1 MMSEDSMHYDPRHWH
16 NIQTPE
22 EMDVSRHF
30 EYDDDALLQL
40 KKWLRL
46 EEASIKTIVEIGCGS
61 GYFTE
66 KLMKMAPASNEFIAI
81 EPDDT
86 LREHANEKLS
96 PKVKFLKG
104 TAEDMPLPNEIADL
118 TICHIVL
125 NNLPDVNKAVSEMA
139 RVTKCGGIVAAI
151 EPGGGGISYYP
162 DPKLNELEESIEE
175 AYAKA
180 IWDLRNKMM
189 DYSKDLTHKKA
200 RYPEVFYSCGLT
212 KVEAHGIF
220 SAFLLSDSRWNPQE
234 VLLWIQRRVMVH
246 ENSWDR
252 KKEALRLGGLSEDA
266 MQQYYHTKKAYLE
279 GLIRHPESISK
290 THEFQAVSRTITIG
304 FKPERRTNETASLEL
319 SH

>member
-1 MMSEDSMHYDPRHWH
+1 MSEDSVRYDPRYWH
-16 NIQTPE
+16 NIQSSE

-30 EYDDDALLQL
+30 EYDGDALLQL
-40 KKWLRL
+40 RRWLRL
-46 EEASIKTIVEIGCGS
+46 EEASPKAIVEVGCGS

-66 KLMKMAPASNEFIAI
+66 KLIKMAPASKEIVAI
-81 EPDDT
+81 ELDDV

-104 TAEDMPLPNEIADL
+104 TAEDMPLPSEIADL

-139 RVTKCGGIVAAI
+139 RVTKVGGIVAAI

-162 DPKLNELEESIEE
+162 DLKLNELEESIEE
-175 AYAKA
+175 AYARA
-180 IWDLRNKMM
+180 IWDLRSKMM
-189 DYSKDLTHKKA
+189 DYSMDLKHKRA
-200 RYPEVFYSCGLT
+200 PYPEVFHSCGLI

-220 SAFLLSDSRWNPQE
+220 SAFLLSDPRWNPQE
-234 VLLWIQRRVMVH
+234 VLLWIQRRIMVH
-246 ENSWDR
+246 ESGWDR

-266 MQQYYHTKKAYLE
+266 IQEYYRAKKNYLE

-304 FKPERRTNETASLEL
+304 FKPERRTNETILQEL